1 MERAKAESVMTRT
14 PEVIAA
20 EINTIK
26 AQTREV
32 VCRSAIEIGKRL
44 TEAKCKVPHGSW
56 GAWLQDNVDYSER
69 TAQDL
74 MRMFEEYGNTNPQA
88 LADLSYTQA
97 LLLTRLDGETRAELI
112 ESGEAAGMSTRELKE
127 EIERLNRELAERQVT
142 LDQLLSTPPDEPLAD
157 AYRERDHYRK
167 CMEKAAA
174 DAARMEGELV
184 AARSAGECIRAE
196 RDAAKAEADR
206 MRQQAEDAVSRAND
220 AGAEARRLKDELQA
234 ERDKPAK
241 TETVI
246 EQIEVIPPDVE
257 KELEDLR
264 EKLQR
269 APSEAA
275 LKVRILY
282 AQLVA
287 KFGEVE
293 RQIMDLQKESPE
305 EASRYRA
312 AVAKAAEMMAKKLAG
327 A

>member
-88 LADLSYTQA
+88 IADLSYTQA
-97 LLLTRLDGETRAELI
+97 LLLTRLDGETRAELL
-112 ESGEAAGMSTRELKE
+112 ESGTVADMSTRELKD
-127 EIERLNRELAERQVT
+127 EIERLNRELKERQVT
-142 LDQLLSTPPDEPLAD
+142 LDQLLSTPPDEPLQD

-167 CMEKAAA
+167 CMEEAEA
-174 DAARMEGELV
+174 DAARLEGELE
-184 AARSAGECIRAE
+184 AAKSAGESIRAE
-196 RDAAKAEADR
+196 CDKAKAEAGR

-220 AGAEARRLKDELQA
+220 AGAEVRRLKDELQA

-246 EQIEVIPPDVE
+246 EQIEVVPPDVE
-257 KELEDLR
+257 KELEELR
-264 EKLQR
+264 RKARQ
-269 APSEAA
+269 APSESVVT
-275 LKVRILY
+275 VRVLY
-282 AQLVA
+282 AQLVE
-287 KFGEVE
+287 KFGEIE
-293 RQIMDLQKESPE
+293 KAIGALDEQAPE
-305 EASRYRA
+305 VCAKYRT
-312 AVAKAAEMMAKKLAG
+312 AVAKAAKMMAERLG
-327 A
+327 G